1 MRTFLLITA
10 TLLATTFVHAQDNA
24 ADPGPAEGSI
34 VIDPEA
40 SEGISV
46 TAQASEAEIEP
57 EGPVGKLLDENIPE
71 TGIDVVDVSVNK
83 FSKAVSDMTDSF
95 ITALP
100 NLILAVITLIL
111 AALVAG
117 LVSRL
122 IRKLGHKARLRG
134 SLVDLFIL
142 FGRVAV
148 WFIGFLI
155 AAGII
160 FPGFGFG
167 QLVATAGL
175 ASIAV
180 GLAFQDIFENFFAG
194 ILILWKFP
202 IENGDFIEVDGLMGK
217 VEDVEVRMTY
227 IRQTNGELVLVPNS
241 MIFKNKVTV
250 ITNRPHRRLDLSVGI
265 AYGEDVA
272 EGRKLIL
279 QAVKSCDTVR
289 NDADPEVLAV
299 EFGASSINFD
309 VIWWADSEPIKARR
323 SKDQVIEAIKKTLDD
338 AGVEIPY
345 PYRTLTFSPN
355 EPDIIKAVQGRM
367 SSGEASGGNDEG

>member
-1 MRTFLLITA
+1 MLLLFCTA
-10 TLLATTFVHAQDNA
+10 FFMAPALAQESAGGEA
-24 ADPGPAEGSI
+24 PPEGSV
-34 VIDPEA
+34 VIDPSA
-40 SEGISV
+40 TEGISV
-46 TAQASEAEIEP
+46 TQGEGPEQVEP
-57 EGPVGKLLDENIPE
+57 DGPVGKLLDDSIPE
-71 TGIDVVDVSVNK
+71 TGIETVDVSVNK
-83 FSKAVSDMTDSF
+83 FSKAVSDMTDTF
-95 ITALP
+95 IASLP
-100 NLILAVITLIL
+100 NLIIAFFVLLLGWLMAN
-111 AALVAG
+111 
-117 LVSRL
+117 LVSKL
-122 IRKLGHKARLRG
+122 IRKISTKARLRN
-134 SLVDLFIL
+134 SLADLFAL

-148 WFIGFLI
+148 WFVAFLI

-217 VEDVEVRMTY
+217 VEDVEIRMTY

-250 ITNRPHRRLDLSVGI
+250 LTNRPHRRLELSVGI

-279 QAVKSCDTVR
+279 EAVKGCDTVR
-289 NDADPEVLAV
+289 NDTEPEVLAV

-309 VIWWADSEPIKARR
+309 VIWWADSAPIKARR
-323 SKDQVIEAIKKTLDD
+323 SKDQVIEAIKAKLDE
-338 AGVEIPY
+338 AGIEIPY

-355 EPDIIKAVQGRM
+355 EPDIIKAVQGRTQ
-367 SSGEASGGNDEG
+367 SGGASDEDAGD

>member
-1 MRTFLLITA
+1 MRTMLLLFCTA
-10 TLLATTFVHAQDNA
+10 FFMAPALAQESAGGEA
-24 ADPGPAEGSI
+24 PPEGSV
-34 VIDPEA
+34 VIDPSA
-40 SEGISV
+40 TEGISV
-46 TAQASEAEIEP
+46 TQGEGPEQVEP
-57 EGPVGKLLDENIPE
+57 DGPVGKLLDDSIPE
-71 TGIDVVDVSVNK
+71 TGIETVDVSVNK
-83 FSKAVSDMTDSF
+83 FSKAVSDMTDTF
-95 ITALP
+95 IASLP
-100 NLILAVITLIL
+100 NLIIAFFVLLLGWLMAN
-111 AALVAG
+111 
-117 LVSRL
+117 LVSKL
-122 IRKLGHKARLRG
+122 IRKISTKARLRN
-134 SLVDLFIL
+134 SLADLFAL

-148 WFIGFLI
+148 WFVAFLI

-217 VEDVEVRMTY
+217 VEDVEIRMTY

-250 ITNRPHRRLDLSVGI
+250 LTNRPHRRLELSVGI

-279 QAVKSCDTVR
+279 EAVKGCDTVR
-289 NDADPEVLAV
+289 NDTEPEVLAV

-309 VIWWADSEPIKARR
+309 VIWWADSAPIKARR
-323 SKDQVIEAIKKTLDD
+323 SKDQVIEAIKAKLDE
-338 AGVEIPY
+338 AGIEIPY

-355 EPDIIKAVQGRM
+355 EPDIIKAVQGRTQ
-367 SSGEASGGNDEG
+367 SGGASDEDAGD